1 MGSCREDRL
10 QLRRVEWLACF
21 VAFLI
26 GALLPPGVFGGEAGR
41 LLTTFLGF
49 VAASIL
55 PTISLIVGGM
65 VVGGRS
71 VQHLDDLGAELGDTV
86 DALFGVFGLIGL
98 TVIILMTLAMPMPF
112 AGYIPSGFPSGWL
125 SIPSRIGQGMVGFVG
140 VLAISRAGTI
150 PGAIRR
156 SLRLRTAIAVDEA
169 RKRTNEKA
177 EAATVKMRSGFTTKQ
192 GFGRTVPLE
201 ETQKPERDTS

>member
-1 MGSCREDRL
+1 MGRCREDRL
-10 QLRRVEWLACF
+10 HLRRLEWLACS

-26 GALLPPGVFGGEAGR
+26 CSLLPMGVFGGEAGR

-71 VQHLDDLGAELGDTV
+71 VQHLDELGTELSSTV
-86 DALFGVFGLIGL
+86 DALFGVFGLIAL
-98 TVIILMTLAMPMPF
+98 TVLALMALAMPMPF
-112 AGYIPSGFPSGWL
+112 SLHLPEQLRPIPSHL
-125 SIPSRIGQGMVGFVG
+125 GQGVVGFTLALAVG
-140 VLAISRAGTI
+140 RSGTI

-156 SLRLRTAIAVDEA
+156 SLKLRTVIAVDEA
-169 RKRTNEKA
+169 AKKTNEKA
-177 EAATVKMRSGFTTKQ
+177 DVVKKQARAGFSTKK
-192 GFGRTVPLE
+192 GFGRTTRLE
-201 ETQKPERDTS
+201 DLKKPDKPTK